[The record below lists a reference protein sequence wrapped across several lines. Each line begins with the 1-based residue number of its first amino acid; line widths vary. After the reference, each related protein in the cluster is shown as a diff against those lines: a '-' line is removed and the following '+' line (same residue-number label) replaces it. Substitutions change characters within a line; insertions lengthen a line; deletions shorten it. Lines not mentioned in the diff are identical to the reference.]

1 MKELDGRKLGRKTL
15 EEIRIRAVKRV
26 EAGESPEVV
35 IKALGLT
42 RPRIYEWIARYREG
56 GIEALKAR
64 PAPGRKPKLSGEHL
78 RVVYK
83 SVVGNTPLQLKF
95 PFALWTCA
103 MVRELI
109 LREFAIELSEISVGR
124 LLKKLGLT
132 PQRPKW
138 RATQQDGKLVSSWLT
153 QEFPMI
159 QKMAKATGASI
170 YFGDESSIRSDYHSG
185 TTWAPVGETPIIKTT
200 GTRFKLNII
209 SAVNAMGTLRFM
221 ITEENLNS
229 DVFIEFLKGL
239 LHDESRPVFLIVDQH
254 RAHKSQKVHDF
265 VAGTKGRLRI
275 FYLPPYAP
283 ELNPDE
289 LVWNHVKRHGIARM
303 TIKGLAEMK
312 DMVIARL
319 RLLQQTPELI
329 RGFFQHPI
337 LKCYLM
343 FANQ

>member
-1 MKELDGRKLGRKTL
+1 
-15 EEIRIRAVKRV
+15 
-26 EAGESPEVV
+26 
-35 IKALGLT
+35 
-42 RPRIYEWIARYREG
+42 
-56 GIEALKAR
+56 
-64 PAPGRKPKLSGEHL
+64 
-78 RVVYK
+78 
-83 SVVGNTPLQLKF
+83 
-95 PFALWTCA
+95 
-103 MVRELI
+103 
-109 LREFAIELSEISVGR
+109 
-124 LLKKLGLT
+124 
-132 PQRPKW
+132 
-138 RATQQDGKLVSSWLT
+138 
-153 QEFPMI
+153 MI

-200 GTRFKLNII
+200 GTRFKLNMI

-254 RAHKSQKVHDF
+254 RAHRSQKVQDF
-265 VAGTKGRLRI
+265 VASTKGRLRI

-289 LVWNHVKRHGIARM
+289 LVWNHVKRHGIGRM